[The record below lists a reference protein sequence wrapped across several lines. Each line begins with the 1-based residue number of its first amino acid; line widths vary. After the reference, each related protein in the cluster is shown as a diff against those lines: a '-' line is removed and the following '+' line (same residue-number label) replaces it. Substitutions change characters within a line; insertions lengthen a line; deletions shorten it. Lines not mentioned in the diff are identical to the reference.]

1 MYDGIEEGEIV
12 NKSVLESTTASGE
25 LYSSADDNIE
35 QRHRC
40 MNRSGHPDDLWSEDS
55 NNLSVQPTLGSQ
67 LASSTALSI
76 SNAPSIASLISSH
89 PSSAR
94 ITLAI
99 VAQRGVPTGAVCP
112 DLVRAPEPATR
123 HTG

>member
-1 MYDGIEEGEIV
+1 MSVSVRVMYGGIEEREIV
-12 NKSVLESTTASGE
+12 DKSVLESTTASGE

-40 MNRSGHPDDLWSEDS
+40 MNRSGHPDDLWSEGS

-94 ITLAI
+94 IMFK
-99 VAQRGVPTGAVCP
+99 QGAP
-112 DLVRAPEPATR
+112 LEWSPEC
-123 HTG
+123 